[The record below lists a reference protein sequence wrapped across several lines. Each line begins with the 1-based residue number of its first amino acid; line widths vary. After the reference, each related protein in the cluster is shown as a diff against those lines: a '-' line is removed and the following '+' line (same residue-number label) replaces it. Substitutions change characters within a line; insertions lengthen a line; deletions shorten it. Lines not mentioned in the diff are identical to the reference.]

1 MHVFMNKEVLFA
13 VAICFFE
20 LLHIES
26 GTVLSLQYC
35 TVRSTCPNSRILSTV
50 VQSSI
55 KQCSGSIYVTSSTT
69 WPPNTEM
76 SQPNLISMRNIRNRI
91 GELVVWA
98 KMSLQYRNG
107 WGLLPISRLK
117 VRSLSVGDLLL
128 HFADK
133 TVNFKTFSSETL
145 LLQLLS
151 IK

>member
-1 MHVFMNKEVLFA
+1 
-13 VAICFFE
+13 
-20 LLHIES
+20 
-26 GTVLSLQYC
+26 
-35 TVRSTCPNSRILSTV
+35 
-50 VQSSI
+50 
-55 KQCSGSIYVTSSTT
+55 
-69 WPPNTEM
+69 
-76 SQPNLISMRNIRNRI
+76 MRNKRNRI

-107 WGLLPISRLK
+107 RGLLPISRLK